1 MAIKRT
7 KNLNNAYPEALFGSL
22 ILEQIENKHKHAQ
35 LEQRKRELENL
46 IRDEYKQVS
55 KEKTLNSYISYFKK
69 WKKTYPIEFQI
80 QTIVNGKILPQVSIL
95 VDSMFHAELKNKIL
109 TSGHDLDAI
118 GQELI
123 FDLTSGDETYF
134 KINGKEQRLK
144 PQDIL
149 LRDAEGILAN
159 ILFGP
164 AKRSSITKNTSNVL
178 YFAWS
183 PHNINDE
190 QIIAHLQ
197 DILSNIKLVY
207 GPVNAEIKVYSAK

>member
-1 MAIKRT
+1 
-7 KNLNNAYPEALFGSL
+7 
-22 ILEQIENKHKHAQ
+22 
-35 LEQRKRELENL
+35 
-46 IRDEYKQVS
+46 
-55 KEKTLNSYISYFKK
+55 
-69 WKKTYPIEFQI
+69 
-80 QTIVNGKILPQVSIL
+80 
-95 VDSMFHAELKNKIL
+95 MFHAELKNRIL
-109 TSGHDLDAI
+109 TSGHDLNFI
-118 GQELI
+118 NGQELI
-123 FDLTSGDETYF
+123 FDLTNGDETYF

-164 AKRSSITKNTSNVL
+164 AKRSSITKNTNNVL

-197 DILSNIKLVY
+197 DILSNIELVN
-207 GPVNAEIKVYSAK
+207 GPINAEIQVYPAK